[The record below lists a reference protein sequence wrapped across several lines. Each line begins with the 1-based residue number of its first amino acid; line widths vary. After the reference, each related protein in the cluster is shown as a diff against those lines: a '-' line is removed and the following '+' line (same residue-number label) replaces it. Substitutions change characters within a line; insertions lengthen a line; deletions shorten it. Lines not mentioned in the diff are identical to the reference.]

1 LRKIIVDNIVYNTV
15 YFMVYRADNYNIRR
29 IIMERT
35 KRTISFPEAM
45 GLLLSFV
52 AILMWGALKGKIPTG
67 MSILLCAT
75 VTSIYGMFFLKN
87 SWDDILNG
95 ILKVFGIGMPAVL
108 ILLMVGLIT
117 ASWLASGT
125 TPILIYWGLKIL
137 KPSIFLAAA
146 FIITSIASVAT
157 GSGWAIIG
165 TFGVALMGIA
175 EGLGVPIGVAAG
187 AICAG
192 SYLGDKW
199 SPLSDSANLAA
210 AVAGQD
216 VFHLF
221 KSMFSTTGI
230 GAIAAIVIYMVMGMG
245 YAGNGN
251 ADASAILPIIQGLE
265 GAYNF
270 NILLVLPPLL
280 VIFFAAR
287 KKPILPVLV
296 VGVASG
302 AALAVI
308 FQGIAFNK
316 IIKILYSGYSA
327 STGVEGIDKLLSGGG
342 MSSMMGLILIIFC
355 AFIFAGSVETIGV
368 LDAVLEKLTKLTK
381 SRGSLVLTSLIT
393 SVLAVYLSSS
403 VYVSLILN
411 GRMYVP
417 AYEKAGLHKVNLSRT
432 IVEAASYSGAYVP
445 WSGGALLMLGTL
457 GVTWNQFAPYLFN
470 HWISMALVVIFA
482 FTGKFMEEAE
492 VKDEAKVSA

>member
-1 LRKIIVDNIVYNTV
+1 
-15 YFMVYRADNYNIRR
+15 
-29 IIMERT
+29 MERT
-35 KRTISFPEAM
+35 KRTIKFGEAM
-45 GLLLSFV
+45 GLLFAFV
-52 AILMWGALKGKIPTG
+52 AILMWGALKAKIPTG

-75 VTSIYGMFFLKN
+75 VASLYGMFGLKYA
-87 SWDDILNG
+87 WDEILKG
-95 ILKVFGIGMPAVL
+95 ILKVFSVGMPAVL

-157 GSGWAIIG
+157 GSAWAIIG

-230 GAIAAIVIYMVMGMG
+230 GAAAAIVIYMVMGMG
-245 YAGNGN
+245 YAGGGN
-251 ADASAILPIIQGLE
+251 VDASAILPIIEGLE

-270 NILLVLPPLL
+270 NLLLILPPLL
-280 VIFFAAR
+280 VIAFAAK

-296 VGVASG
+296 LGVATG
-302 AALAVI
+302 GILAVV
-308 FQGIAFNK
+308 FQK
-316 IIKILYSGYSA
+316 IPFSKMLSILYSGYTS

-342 MSSMMGLILIIFC
+342 LSSMMGLILIIFC
-355 AFIFAGSVETIGV
+355 AFIFAGSVEVIGV
-368 LDAVLEKLTKLTK
+368 LDAILEKLTKLTQ
-381 SRGSLVLTSLIT
+381 SSGSLVLTSLVT

-417 AYEKAGLHKVNLSRT
+417 AYEKSGLHKVNLSRT

-470 HWISMALVVIFA
+470 HWISMALVVVFA
-482 FTGKFMEEAE
+482 FSGKFMEKADGRM
-492 VKDEAKVSA
+492 KTKASA

>member
-1 LRKIIVDNIVYNTV
+1 
-15 YFMVYRADNYNIRR
+15 
-29 IIMERT
+29 MEKV
-35 KRTISFPEAM
+35 KRSISFPEAM
-45 GLLLSFV
+45 GSLLSFV

-67 MSILLCAT
+67 MSIILCAT
-75 VTSIYGMFFLKN
+75 VTSLYGMFALRY
-87 SWDDILNG
+87 SWDEILKG
-95 ILKVFGIGMPAVL
+95 ILKVFSIGMPAVL

-157 GSGWAIIG
+157 GSAWAIIG

-230 GAIAAIVIYMVMGMG
+230 GAIAAIGIYLFMGTG
-245 YAGNGN
+245 YGGSGNV
-251 ADASAILPIIQGLE
+251 DASAILPIIEGLE
-265 GAYNF
+265 NAYNF
-270 NILLVLPPLL
+270 NILLILPPLL
-280 VIFFAAR
+280 VILLAAN

-296 VGVASG
+296 VGVATG
-302 AALAVI
+302 AALAVA
-308 FQGIAFNK
+308 FQNIAFNQ
-316 IIKILYSGYSA
+316 ILKILYSGFSS
-327 STGVEGIDKLLSGGG
+327 STGIEGIDKLLSGGG
-342 MSSMMGLILIIFC
+342 LSSMMGLILIIFC
-355 AFIFAGSVETIGV
+355 AFIFAGAVETIGV
-368 LDAVLEKLTKLTK
+368 LDAILEKLTRLTK
-381 SRGSLVLTSLIT
+381 SSGSLVLTSLVT

-417 AYEKAGLHKVNLSRT
+417 AYERAGLHKVNLSRT
-432 IVEAASYSGAYVP
+432 IVEAASYSGAYVT
-445 WSGGALLMLGTL
+445 WSGGDLLMLGTL

-470 HWISMALVVIFA
+470 HWISMGLVVIFA
-482 FTGKFMEEAE
+482 FANKFTEKASDKEG
-492 VKDEAKVSA
+492 AKISA

>member
-1 LRKIIVDNIVYNTV
+1 
-15 YFMVYRADNYNIRR
+15 
-29 IIMERT
+29 MERI
-35 KRTISFPEAM
+35 KRTITFGEAM
-45 GLLLSFV
+45 GLLLAFV
-52 AILMWGALKGKIPTG
+52 SILMWGALKAKIPTG

-75 VTSIYGMFFLKN
+75 TASVYGMFVLRYAWDEILK
-87 SWDDILNG
+87 G
-95 ILKVFGIGMPAVL
+95 ILKVFSVGMPAVL

-157 GSGWAIIG
+157 GSAWAIIG

-230 GAIAAIVIYMVMGMG
+230 GAAAAIVIYMVMGMG
-245 YAGNGN
+245 YANGGDVN
-251 ADASAILPIIQGLE
+251 ASAILPIIQGLE

-270 NILLVLPPLL
+270 NLLLILPPIL
-280 VIFFAAR
+280 VIVFAAM

-296 VGVASG
+296 LGVASG
-302 AALAVI
+302 GALAVLV
-308 FQGIAFNK
+308 QK
-316 IIKILYSGYSA
+316 IPFTKMLSILYSGYTSG
-327 STGVEGIDKLLSGGG
+327 TGIEGIDKLLSGGG
-342 MSSMMGLILIIFC
+342 LSSMMGLILIIFC
-355 AFIFAGSVETIGV
+355 AFIFAGSVEVIGV
-368 LDAVLEKLTKLTK
+368 LDAILAKLTKLTQ
-381 SRGSLVLTSLIT
+381 SSGSLVLTSLVT

-417 AYEKAGLHKVNLSRT
+417 AYEKSGLHKVNLSRT

-482 FTGKFMEEAE
+482 FTGKFMEKAE
-492 VKDEAKVSA
+492 TSADKAIA